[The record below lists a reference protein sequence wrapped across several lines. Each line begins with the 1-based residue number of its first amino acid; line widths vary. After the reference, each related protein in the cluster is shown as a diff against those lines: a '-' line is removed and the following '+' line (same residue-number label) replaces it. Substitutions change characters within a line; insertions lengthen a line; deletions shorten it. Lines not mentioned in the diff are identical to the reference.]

1 MASSNT
7 AWGIEIGQYAVKA
20 MQLERVGDGVRVRDF
35 VVIPHQKVLTTPGL
49 EDALVE
55 GGQSQA
61 KTILDHS
68 L

>member
-35 VVIPHQKVLTTPGL
+35 W
-49 EDALVE
+49 
-55 GGQSQA
+55 
-61 KTILDHS
+61 
-68 L
+68 